1 MVKLENHIFKK
12 QVTFDRYVY
21 IEKQRVAEFFQVIP
35 LALFMVETGILF
47 IL

>member
-1 MVKLENHIFKK
+1 MENHIFKK
-12 QVTFDRYVY
+12 QVTFDHH